1 MTATPSAR
9 APRAALAVALLLGP
23 LPAAAQQVTVTIDPQ
38 MAQQLGLD
46 AGAIE
51 ADLGAAVADEIKT
64 DAIDTFVG
72 QMADANLLST
82 KGMGVDYASNPQ
94 HFVVGGSIGT
104 AVNGTGVQLGKGG
117 DGLPSGGFAF
127 QGAAMAGL
135 NLGAFAGDD
144 SFFRRI
150 VVYGNGLAANTQGR
164 PFTGRIENLGA
175 HLQFQLARPKAGAAV
190 EWGGI
195 AFTTGY
201 EWSRYSM
208 ELTEPLPVEADP
220 VRWDASGDLTIS
232 SEASSTP
239 FELSTNLR
247 VLVATVFVGV
257 ASDVNRGAVASTT
270 IALGG
275 DITTQQQGETYTI
288 GTAAVQAGVTAPG
301 AAMLPR
307 AFGGVQINILPVK
320 LYGHVNIATDPLF
333 ERMGFGAHTGVRVA
347 L

>member
-1 MTATPSAR
+1 MPE
-9 APRAALAVALLLGP
+9 APWRVILLTMSVAGGALGSST
-23 LPAAAQQVTVTIDPQ
+23 AAAQQVDITLDKQ
-38 MAQQLGLD
+38 LASQLGLD
-46 AGAIE
+46 ATAIR
-51 ADLGAAVADEIKT
+51 ADLSGAVNEQIHTDEIE
-64 DAIDTFVG
+64 TFVG

-94 HFVVGGSIGT
+94 RFVIGGGLGT
-104 AVNGTGVQLGKGG
+104 AVNGTGVQLGRGS

-127 QGAAMAGL
+127 QAAVMAGL
-135 NLGAFAGDD
+135 NLGAFAEDD

-150 VVYGNGLAANTQGR
+150 VVYGNGLAANTNGA

-175 HLQFQLARPKAGAAV
+175 HLQFQLAKPHAGAAV
-190 EWGGI
+190 EWGGL

-208 ELTEPLPVEADP
+208 FLSEPLPVEADP
-220 VRWDASGDLTIS
+220 VKWDASGDLTIA
-232 SEASSTP
+232 SEAASAP

-247 VLVATVFVGV
+247 ILVVTVFVGV
-257 ASDVNRGAVASTT
+257 AADVNKGAVASTE
-270 IALGG
+270 IALSG
-275 DITTQQQGETYTI
+275 DITTTQQGETYVL
-288 GTAAVQAGVTAPG
+288 GNAAVSAGLTGDG

-320 LYGHVNIATDPLF
+320 IYAHVNIASDPYF
-333 ERMGFGAHTGVRVA
+333 ERMGFGAHAGVRVA